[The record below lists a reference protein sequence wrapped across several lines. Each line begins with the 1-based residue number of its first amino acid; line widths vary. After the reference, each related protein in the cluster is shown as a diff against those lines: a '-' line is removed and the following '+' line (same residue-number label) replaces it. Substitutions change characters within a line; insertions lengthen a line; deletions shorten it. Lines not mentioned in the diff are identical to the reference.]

1 MLMTFAGMEL
11 NCSKEKLVIVMLA
24 KQNFIY
30 GQEESLVFKYVGIY
44 FNQKR
49 DSSIMIHQH
58 DYISDIQVTDVD
70 RERAFMKKDPLTDK
84 ES

>member
-1 MLMTFAGMEL
+1 
-11 NCSKEKLVIVMLA
+11 MLA

-30 GQEESLVFKYVGIY
+30 GQEESLVFKYVSIH

-49 DSSIMIHQH
+49 DSSITIHQH

-70 RERAFMKKDPLTDK
+70 RERAFMEKDPLTDK